1 MKNLFKYVLLFAI
14 FCNFFSGYFLAR
26 FGLRDSSREVL
37 YKFVSNEYFN
47 ETNKEL
53 IIIFIVLVLISFFV
67 KFDYGEFNLSKY
79 QGKYKNDSIFL
90 FVTWFFYLLFTFFV
104 FSQINWDFEYAER
117 GMNQFDLKNRPTVFR
132 NMVYGFYVPLL
143 LYMYLVGVFR
153 NKIFYLILALA
164 IFALRGVSS
173 GGRANLIT
181 IFILGLLMVNY
192 VRRLNNKTLLITC
205 ILGYVALSFS
215 SLDRFSGHNSILI
228 NNVVKILQSNSN
240 SDFLAV
246 VKYSIDNGTQMSP
259 QIFGMHIVSVFVPSY
274 IYVNFFNMIS
284 YTRGILVYNEM
295 YNTNPNTGLGFM
307 MLADFYWSFKY
318 WGYLLYI
325 LTYYFVLRFFKKHIY
340 SPNPVFVVLALY
352 VVFKFCNQRG
362 DFGEFFKPIVYL
374 FVFLSILEFL
384 RSRAKVS
391 SIL

>member
-14 FCNFFSGYFLAR
+14 FCNFFSGNFLAR
-26 FGLRDSSREVL
+26 FGLRDGSREVL

-318 WGYLLYI
+318 WGYVLYI
-325 LTYYFVLRFFKKHIY
+325 FTYYFVLKFFKKYIY

-352 VVFKFCNQRG
+352 VVYKFCNQRG

-374 FVFLSILEFL
+374 FVFLSFLEFL
-384 RSRAKVS
+384 RSRAKVR
-391 SIL
+391 